1 MKTIVKTIIFLVL
14 IISLASCSTFSPK
27 PTETPIPTIT
37 SLPTS
42 IPTHTHEPIPTLLPS
57 PTSSALEEK
66 PSINFG
72 VVAFVYNS
80 DLLNATIEIPLGWE
94 AKDNE
99 NIGGVFVVDNWINFT
114 QGDPFGDAISIL
126 FVDMKKEKA
135 SASSSLDFIEGNLGN
150 AITKKLGKT
159 NIEKQDDLEIAW
171 AEYTAKPPA
180 DGNGSE
186 SYYLLAVITN
196 GKQSISALTT
206 VYLDRQDKVKPIVL
220 EIIKRV
226 KFR

>member
-1 MKTIVKTIIFLVL
+1 MKAIAKTIIFLVL
-14 IISLASCSTFSPK
+14 ILALASCSTFSPK
-27 PTETPIPTIT
+27 PTETLIPTAT

-42 IPTHTHEPIPTLLPS
+42 TNTPELIPTPLPS
-57 PTSSALEEK
+57 PTPPAMDEK
-66 PSINFG
+66 PSIDFG
-72 VVAFVYNS
+72 VVASVYNS
-80 DLLNATIEIPLGWE
+80 DLLNATIEMPLGWE
-94 AKDNE
+94 AKSNE
-99 NIGGVFVVDNWINFT
+99 NIGGVFVVDHWKNFT

-126 FVDMKKEKA
+126 FVAMKDEKA
-135 SASSSLDFIEGNLGN
+135 SASSSLDFIEGNLGG

-171 AEYTAKPPA
+171 AEYTAKPPT
-180 DGNGSE
+180 DGNGAE

-206 VYLDRQDKVKPIVL
+206 VYLDRQDKVRPIVL